1 MLGIQGP
8 RHYRKVGEMN
18 GNKARD
24 FQPDTTVY
32 SKAEMRMLLD
42 EKADLIIKA
51 HGFKDQRDE
60 LREELK
66 HEKCYSSSLENMV
79 RQYAGRLADE
89 EAALRRLARE
99 ILEQNGEQE

>member
-1 MLGIQGP
+1 MLGVQGP

-18 GNKARD
+18 GNKASD
-24 FQPDTTVY
+24 FQPDSIVY

-60 LREELK
+60 LLEALDRLLSAIHSNKDELPIDVLIVAMK
-66 HEKCYSSSLENMV
+66 ASAIVE
-79 RQYAGRLADE
+79 RLKK
-89 EAALRRLARE
+89 
-99 ILEQNGEQE
+99 